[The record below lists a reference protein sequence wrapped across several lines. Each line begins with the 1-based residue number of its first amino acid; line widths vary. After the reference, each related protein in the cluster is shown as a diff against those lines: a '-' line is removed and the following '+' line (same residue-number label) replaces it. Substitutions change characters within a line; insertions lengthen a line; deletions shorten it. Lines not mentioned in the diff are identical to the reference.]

1 MDNLYKKAALP
12 GFDDNRDEHTI
23 DDLTDELTRLFQKS
37 QHKIKELSRMGVS
50 DQSEKMS
57 KNIQTSLA
65 SRLQEM
71 TTSFRKSQSKY
82 LKKLRKQE
90 TQGAAVN
97 FQGDDRDDE
106 DLDAVF
112 ADAEMA
118 VVQENDHAI
127 TQREKDINE
136 IAKSIMTMAE
146 IFRELQT
153 MVIDQGTVLDRID
166 YNIEQTNVNLENAH
180 EQLQK
185 AAAYQSNR
193 GAKICI
199 AVLAIMVFIMF
210 IFLPFGSSSASLS
223 AVSPFTNIEARWSKL
238 PLAEQGALADRLG
251 ELQKGDWKDM
261 SMEEKRA
268 AYYIAY
274 GGYGPRTPRDP
285 TLQYRVFGWVA
296 GFIGLAYVLWL
307 QSDKLLPKLVTR
319 TPEWKAAEAQ
329 LMIEQ
334 KMNPH
339 SGPYAEWRKK
349 NEN

>member
-210 IFLPFGSSSASLS
+210 IFLYVKLSRKPFGSSSASLS

-268 AYYIAY
+268 AYYIA
-274 GGYGPRTPRDP
+274 
-285 TLQYRVFGWVA
+285 VFGWVA